1 MPIDYS
7 QARGCFN
14 PEYSKLLLQS
24 FYQREMKYKHSQPK
38 QVLVG
43 SVWYHK
49 VSQIKQKC
57 YLNLVNFLCFSGQK

>member
-1 MPIDYS
+1 MFLRQVDVSIPNTVTKS
-7 QARGCFN
+7 
-14 PEYSKLLLQS
+14 LLQS
-24 FYQREMKYKHSQPK
+24 FYEKEMKYKHSQPK

-43 SVWYHK
+43 SVWHHK

>member
-1 MPIDYS
+1 MFLRHADVSIPNT
-7 QARGCFN
+7 AT
-14 PEYSKLLLQS
+14 KLLLQS
-24 FYQREMKYKHSQPK
+24 FYQREMKYEHSQPK

-43 SVWYHK
+43 SIWYHK